1 MKVPKARKLPS
12 GTWFIQLR
20 LGGESISVTAST
32 EKECTKKAQYTK
44 AEYLAGRREKRG
56 ELQKLPTLREACHA
70 YIDSR
75 ILSPSTELGYLKV
88 VKNRFRSLMDRSLSD
103 ITDSEYQAAAKAE
116 SQLCSAKTL
125 KNAWFFV
132 ATVLRSNRITPP
144 EISLPQ
150 VVPHETPFLD
160 SEQIQTFRQ
169 AIRGNKYE
177 IPMLLALHSLRRSEI
192 LALQWE
198 NIDLAKRCIYI
209 RGAAVVDKN
218 NQLVYKKENK
228 NESSNRTVPILIPE
242 LYDLLSANQQQ
253 PSGSVVT
260 CGADTIRRNVNA
272 VCLENQLP
280 LVGTHGLRHSFA
292 SLAYHLNVPEKITM
306 EIGGWND
313 DQTMKKIYTHIARS
327 DMQRYTEQFSAFFDS
342 ASPTAND
349 SPAE

>member
-1 MKVPKARKLPS
+1 MILKVPKARKLPS

-32 EKECTKKAQYTK
+32 EKECTKKAQYLK
-44 AEYLAGRREKRG
+44 AEYLAGKREKSA
-56 ELQKLPTLREACHA
+56 EPKKLPTLREACHA

-88 VKNRFRSLMDRSLSD
+88 TKNRFQTLMDCSLSD
-103 ITDSEYQAAAKAE
+103 ISDSDYQVAVKTE

-125 KNAWFFV
+125 KNSWFFV
-132 ATVLRSNRITPP
+132 ATVLRSNKITPP

-150 VVPHETPFLD
+150 VVPHATPFLD
-160 SEQIQTFRQ
+160 AEQIQTFRQ

-177 IPMLLALHSLRRSEI
+177 VPMLLALHSLRRSEI
-192 LALQWE
+192 LALRWE
-198 NIDLAKRCIYI
+198 NIDLSRRCIYI
-209 RGAAVVDKN
+209 RGAAVMDKN
-218 NQLVYKKENK
+218 NQLVHKKENK

-242 LYDLLSANQQQ
+242 LYDLLCANQRS
-253 PSGSVVT
+253 SGLVVS

-272 VCLENQLP
+272 VCLENNLP

-327 DMQRYTEQFSAFFDS
+327 DMKRYENQFAAFFSS
-342 ASPTAND
+342 ASLDTP
-349 SPAE
+349 SE